1 MRFIAGSALLLF
13 FALAQTSALAMT
25 PVFGVVPNLVL
36 LTLVAWTFARGLEE
50 SLPLYPV
57 GGLALGV
64 LQGDPAGLPL
74 VGLAL
79 VAAIALVYELRII
92 HSDLLTAL
100 LVVALGSLAYTAT
113 HLGAH
118 ALIGE
123 RVTPVDAALRVLLPG
138 AAVHV
143 AVFPVFFWTARGLL
157 PARAPGNL

>member
-13 FALAQTSALAMT
+13 FALAQTSVLALT

-50 SLPLYPV
+50 SLPLYLV

-64 LQGDPAGLPL
+64 FQGDSAGLPL

-79 VAAIALVYELRII
+79 VAVIALVHELRII

-100 LVVALGSLAYTAT
+100 LVVALGSLAYAAT
-113 HLGAH
+113 HLAAH
-118 ALIGE
+118 ALTGE
-123 RVTPVDAALRVLLPG
+123 RVTPVDAALHVLLPG

-143 AVFPVFFWTARGLL
+143 AVFPVFFWTTRGLL